1 MLQKLTKT
9 LVGTMAVL
17 CVVSTLALAEEM
29 TCSQDDGKNC
39 LMAKDADN
47 QEVKV
52 MVLGA
57 KVGDKL
63 VCVEKDD
70 GTVVCRP
77 AVMMQK

>member
-1 MLQKLTKT
+1 
-9 LVGTMAVL
+9 
-17 CVVSTLALAEEM
+17 M

-52 MVLGA
+52 MAPGA